1 MCTTAN
7 FLCLGRLIGPSI
19 NMNLNGTGSSLPKPM
34 FKVGHLVSESN
45 SKLAIEFCIVM
56 LLVSSR
62 IQKFPRQ
69 IQDNFE
75 SR

>member
-1 MCTTAN
+1 
-7 FLCLGRLIGPSI
+7 
-19 NMNLNGTGSSLPKPM
+19 
-34 FKVGHLVSESN
+34 
-45 SKLAIEFCIVM
+45 M

-75 SR
+75 SRWPTTLTKTELHQRAWEPHTLYPSKPTGSSTEIEQQTYPYSPMPK